1 MRFTTDEQEEVFG
14 GYKIEYKDDKNI
26 LDRVS
31 GHRDRGLIFDW
42 YTDNLKKNFY
52 YEMKVTKGNGRI
64 LIGILPSC
72 EAVLA
77 GWRGPSDKDWGL
89 LYFYSPSPNSKA
101 IIYDTETQNVC
112 HDSSLITSSEQYAVG
127 NVVGCGIKSGHQGC
141 VYFTVN
147 GKKMDEVIKYHGC
160 QGVFPMVQIIGGGT
174 EIEINFGD
182 RKFLFDPDAADPSRI
197 PISQS
202 FSEEW
207 TKHIDCVSELTENLI
222 LDHLMDVK
230 IITKDGGE
238 LRCHGLILSIR
249 SPVFKTMLEPEKNLD
264 NTINIVDFDT
274 STIKKMLAYLYSDKI
289 EDSEINMDLL
299 ALSNMFQV
307 ESLQS
312 LCEKKMCAM
321 LTNENVMDAWMG
333 ANLLKR
339 AVLLEACE
347 KYLETQW
354 SDVKKTES
362 FEMAM
367 KSNPEDIASL
377 VIKML
382 DKLIILRQ
390 NP

>member
-1 MRFTTDEQEEVFG
+1 
-14 GYKIEYKDDKNI
+14 
-26 LDRVS
+26 
-31 GHRDRGLIFDW
+31 
-42 YTDNLKKNFY
+42 
-52 YEMKVTKGNGRI
+52 
-64 LIGILPSC
+64 
-72 EAVLA
+72 
-77 GWRGPSDKDWGL
+77 
-89 LYFYSPSPNSKA
+89 
-101 IIYDTETQNVC
+101 
-112 HDSSLITSSEQYAVG
+112 
-127 NVVGCGIKSGHQGC
+127 
-141 VYFTVN
+141 
-147 GKKMDEVIKYHGC
+147 
-160 QGVFPMVQIIGGGT
+160 
-174 EIEINFGD
+174 
-182 RKFLFDPDAADPSRI
+182 
-197 PISQS
+197 
-202 FSEEW
+202 
-207 TKHIDCVSELTENLI
+207 
-222 LDHLMDVK
+222 
-230 IITKDGGE
+230 
-238 LRCHGLILSIR
+238 
-249 SPVFKTMLEPEKNLD
+249 
-264 NTINIVDFDT
+264 
-274 STIKKMLAYLYSDKI
+274 MLAYLYSDKI

-367 KSNPEDIASL
+367 KSNPEEIASL

>member
-1 MRFTTDEQEEVFG
+1 
-14 GYKIEYKDDKNI
+14 
-26 LDRVS
+26 
-31 GHRDRGLIFDW
+31 
-42 YTDNLKKNFY
+42 
-52 YEMKVTKGNGRI
+52 
-64 LIGILPSC
+64 
-72 EAVLA
+72 
-77 GWRGPSDKDWGL
+77 
-89 LYFYSPSPNSKA
+89 
-101 IIYDTETQNVC
+101 
-112 HDSSLITSSEQYAVG
+112 
-127 NVVGCGIKSGHQGC
+127 
-141 VYFTVN
+141 
-147 GKKMDEVIKYHGC
+147 
-160 QGVFPMVQIIGGGT
+160 
-174 EIEINFGD
+174 
-182 RKFLFDPDAADPSRI
+182 
-197 PISQS
+197 
-202 FSEEW
+202 
-207 TKHIDCVSELTENLI
+207 
-222 LDHLMDVK
+222 
-230 IITKDGGE
+230 
-238 LRCHGLILSIR
+238 
-249 SPVFKTMLEPEKNLD
+249 MLEPEKKLD

-274 STIKKMLAYLYSDKI
+274 PTIKKMLAYLYSDKI

-382 DKLIILRQ
+382 DKLIISRQ